1 MDREEDVELSSGRE
15 RQGERQRDRERET
28 ETGILRHTQRSI
40 GTVGGRGRDRR
51 QRQMEVK
58 TKWAKTE

>member
-15 RQGERQRDRERET
+15 RQGERQRDGERET